1 MKDIWF
7 IFYIM
12 LVLSRHLK
20 KNMPNIP
27 DHLKASKGSC
37 FILFTQ
43 RYTRCL
49 EGADPSLPLQSHFLI
64 QTS

>member
-1 MKDIWF
+1 
-7 IFYIM
+7 M